1 MQKCKSDHT
10 WLWSSLKKH
19 HHHYKK
25 RKKPHYKEPPKY
37 SHHTVTR
44 PLEVTPK
51 PPTGYPPT
59 FKFKKRRLPLHQLA
73 TKTVV
78 KLGHSKK
85 KKPYQVKWAKDFPF
99 GISFWSKFLNLT
111 SLSPFQRGSLK
122 IRANTSASQSAK
134 LWKLHYGIC
143 QNSRECPKIFLS
155 LCDFTRSMRRP
166 TTTTNLQLLTQNLP
180 TSLHLHLQCRCINHR
195 RFTNLPTTRWLNT
208 TRGQNILTT
217 RRNTSVTHQQQR

>member
-1 MQKCKSDHT
+1 MFLVTKLNPRFITWFCLNDTSSWVCDSIRHLRHHHDSDTWVCKSDHT
-10 WLWSSLKKH
+10 WLWWPQKKH

-85 KKPYQVKWAKDFPF
+85 KPYQVKWAKDLPFP
-99 GISFWSKFLNLT
+99 
-111 SLSPFQRGSLK
+111 
-122 IRANTSASQSAK
+122 
-134 LWKLHYGIC
+134 
-143 QNSRECPKIFLS
+143 IFLK
-155 LCDFTRSMRRP
+155 LVFV
-166 TTTTNLQLLTQNLP
+166 
-180 TSLHLHLQCRCINHR
+180 CIAYLFHIR
-195 RFTNLPTTRWLNT
+195 YIP
-208 TRGQNILTT
+208 
-217 RRNTSVTHQQQR
+217 